1 MILNHA
7 IMEYLQSR
15 EMELGFS
22 MMYTTDQQSNLPEN
36 IRTICILDNSE
47 EAHLLL
53 EEGERKNLRFE
64 VQHTEGIPLEKMAR
78 ALSPLIHEQGITSQ
92 VPDKL
97 TFFEMYG
104 VDNTEQLEVEKRWES
119 HSAYKSLAVP
129 IGAKAENDFTELN
142 LHEKAHGPHGLVA
155 GRSSASFGNDYKLRQ
170 SREYAGNGIY

>member
-1 MILNHA
+1 
-7 IMEYLQSR
+7 MEYLQSR

-78 ALSPLIHEQGITSQ
+78 ALSPLIQNSWKWKNDGS
-92 VPDKL
+92 
-97 TFFEMYG
+97 
-104 VDNTEQLEVEKRWES
+104 
-119 HSAYKSLAVP
+119 P
-129 IGAKAENDFTELN
+129 IVLIKVLPFR
-142 LHEKAHGPHGLVA
+142 LVQ
-155 GRSSASFGNDYKLRQ
+155 RQ
-170 SREYAGNGIY
+170 KMILQN